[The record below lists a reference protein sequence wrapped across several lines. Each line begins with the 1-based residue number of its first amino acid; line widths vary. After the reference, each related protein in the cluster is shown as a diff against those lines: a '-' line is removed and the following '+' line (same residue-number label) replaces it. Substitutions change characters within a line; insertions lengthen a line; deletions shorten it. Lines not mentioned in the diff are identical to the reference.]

1 MPQSQSVSVAETA
14 EVSREAV
21 VTKALCRAAEQLGL
35 GQGHLAAVI
44 GLSTAS
50 VSRMHKGQYLLNLE
64 SKEGE
69 LALVLLRIFRSLD
82 TIVGGDAKALKA
94 WFHAQ
99 NTHLDGVPAE
109 LVKRARGLFSV
120 SEYLDAM
127 RGAL

>member
-1 MPQSQSVSVAETA
+1 MPHSSAAENP
-14 EVSREAV
+14 EVSRESV
-21 VTKALCRAAEQLGL
+21 LTKALCRAAEQLGL
-35 GQGHLAAVI
+35 GQAHLASVI

-50 VSRMHKGQYLLNLE
+50 VSRMYKGQYLLGLE
-64 SKEGE
+64 SKEAE
-69 LALVLLRIFRSLD
+69 LALLLLRVFRSLD
-82 TIVGGDAKALKA
+82 TIVGGDQKALRA

-127 RGAL
+127 RGGL